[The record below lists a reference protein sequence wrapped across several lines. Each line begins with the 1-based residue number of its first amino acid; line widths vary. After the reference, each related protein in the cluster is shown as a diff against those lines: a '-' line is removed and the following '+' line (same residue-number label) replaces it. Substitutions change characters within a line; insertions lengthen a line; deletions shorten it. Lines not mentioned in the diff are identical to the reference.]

1 MAHIWVVV
9 CLPPDAIDDV
19 QTALTRA
26 LAPFEMYEQPAER
39 GMWDTWRVRGGGEG
53 AGFYVRPGYEDDPR
67 LIHDTP
73 NYAGHV
79 LPTNRGECAGGP
91 KALLDLAR
99 KTLAWSDV
107 LTLDGWWVEESGV
120 WAHEDWDEHTSYED
134 EPDCPIPPGGNK
146 NYLAALPEDTMLVR
160 VYCHG

>member
-9 CLPPDAIDDV
+9 CLPPEAIDGV
-19 QTALTRA
+19 ESALTRA
-26 LAPFEMYEQPAER
+26 LAPFEMYEQPPER
-39 GMWDTWRVRGGGEG
+39 GMWDTWRIRGGGER

-73 NYAGHV
+73 NYAGEV

-99 KTLAWSDV
+99 QTLEWFDV
-107 LTLDGWWVEESGV
+107 LTLDGWWVEDSGGG
-120 WAHEDWDEHTSYED
+120 WHRDDDEHTSD
-134 EPDCPIPPGGNK
+134 EVRPGCPIPPGGNK
-146 NYLAALPEDTMLVR
+146 NYLATLPEDTVLVR

>member
-9 CLPPDAIDDV
+9 CLPPDAIDHV
-19 QTALTRA
+19 HTALTRA
-26 LAPFEMYEQPAER
+26 LAPFEMYEQPVER
-39 GMWDTWRVRGGGEG
+39 GVWDTWRIRGGGEG
-53 AGFYVRPGYEDDPR
+53 AGFYVRPGFEDDIR

-73 NYAGHV
+73 NYRGEV

-99 KTLAWSDV
+99 KTRAWSDV
-107 LTLDGWWVEESGV
+107 LTLDGWWVEESRV
-120 WAHEDWDEHTSYED
+120 WAHKDWDENTSYED
-134 EPDCPIPPGGNK
+134 EPDCPVPPGGTE
-146 NYLAALPEDTMLVR
+146 NYLAALPEDTVLVR